1 MTKTNSIVNVNI
13 PDQII
18 CDNTC
23 SNEQKQCHLKN
34 RLYRSIKTHLW
45 IFPLVAAF
53 YAPSFCFLIYFAA
66 LYQKQV
72 EPFFPYVSD
81 TGTLPP
87 QASFFSQFLDLGI
100 LLAFIYYT
108 KYDLRLQKWENR
120 SCINEKND
128 KQVVQTTSTIRI
140 LNCWNFH
147 ALLVSMIASL
157 TMMGVANFR
166 SSELNLIHSIAAFSS
181 FTSVYVYAWYMVK
194 ICNRLSQFEI
204 ETKPTSLTI
213 FTIIGT
219 ISLLCCA
226 ICTVTNNILF
236 REKITDS
243 YSRMNWKSNEPGYV
257 IHLFATI
264 TEWILI
270 NISSLLT
277 LCFYSRF
284 RKFNDWPMV
293 KFFS

>member
-1 MTKTNSIVNVNI
+1 MILTIDKDIWN
-13 PDQII
+13 
-18 CDNTC
+18 
-23 SNEQKQCHLKN
+23 KF
-34 RLYRSIKTHLW
+34 R
-45 IFPLVAAF
+45 
-53 YAPSFCFLIYFAA
+53 YFAA

-100 LLAFIYYT
+100 LLAFIVSFIRYKQIKYYT

-181 FTSVYVYAWYMVK
+181 FTSVYVYAWYMVRCK
-194 ICNRLSQFEI
+194 IYI
-204 ETKPTSLTI
+204 
-213 FTIIGT
+213 
-219 ISLLCCA
+219 
-226 ICTVTNNILF
+226 
-236 REKITDS
+236 
-243 YSRMNWKSNEPGYV
+243 
-257 IHLFATI
+257 
-264 TEWILI
+264 
-270 NISSLLT
+270 
-277 LCFYSRF
+277 
-284 RKFNDWPMV
+284 
-293 KFFS
+293 